1 MRGQT
6 AVFVF
11 VSAFFVGASFG
22 LPVAAAAGLE
32 GSWSGSGI
40 AKYQGRTDRLV
51 CRVSFARYGTQSFKV
66 SSSCSTGGAQYQQSG
81 TVSSSGGNRYSGHV
95 LNPQFNER
103 GKVAIAQS
111 GSRLS
116 VTVTSE
122 RGTATLTLSR
132 N

>member
-1 MRGQT
+1 MIDRVRCLAAFVAYMILAT
-6 AVFVF
+6 A
-11 VSAFFVGASFG
+11 S
-22 LPVAAAAGLE
+22 AAAPAGLE

-51 CRVSFARYGTQSFKV
+51 CRVSFARYGAKSFKV
-66 SSSCSTGGAQYQQSG
+66 ASRCTSGGAQYQQSG
-81 TVSSSGGNRYSGHV
+81 TVSGTGGRYSGHV
-95 LNPQFNER
+95 FNQQYNER
-103 GKVAIAQS
+103 GRVAISQR

-122 RGTATLTLSR
+122 RGTATLSLSR